1 MKKKELAKSYESKC
15 INENKNILSKD
26 NIIEIEFSNNEIIKT
41 NIKDLIKYPYS
52 KLASYFSCLNKIPKR
67 NNRYFL
73 DRNYN
78 SFIQLLDYLKNEK
91 IPKFNTQ
98 VEKNNFF
105 DELSYWGI
113 NLKIEKKDSLI
124 FDPNFCPNYFSINKN
139 NNILQKS
146 NKLRGIVLLK
156 RKLSIN
162 NPFIEFYISL
172 VNLYNNNNKI
182 YLALIDSSKF
192 KPKYLTSSFD
202 KDVPYVFLWDI
213 FGNKIYK
220 QNLEKIKHLDLNKSC
235 KCYLNYQVNKF
246 GLKYDHLENSIEL
259 FRNDIN
265 LGVII
270 KNIPSLLTP
279 AIEINVENCKIQ
291 LLNNNVQQEK
301 IFI

>member
-67 NNRYFL
+67 NNHYFL

-182 YLALIDSSKF
+182 YLALIDSNKF